1 MLHTARII
9 ALVALTTSALVFTS
23 SCKKKTPA
31 PAPAP
36 GTVGPAPAINTSG
49 GAFDPVSWVQRKA
62 ATDQNVSVGAGNS
75 HAHVTYAPAVKTI
88 DQSAV
93 DSALAGVSTDGHGIV
108 FQNASAEIRA
118 LKADDIFLVKN
129 QFAVKVL
136 AAQTD
141 GAQTVLIVDR
151 AHLTDV
157 VAGGDINIDS
167 PITFHG
173 PAVAALE
180 PTRGPSGDSNI
191 PTPPVRKSAKGWAT
205 RAFDLIERPVY
216 ARSYEAQNGTGTPA
230 SGTELTPSYSTPKPG
245 LDTTTKASSQATDF
259 LKALTSGWTVETWS
273 VTPGSNNATI
283 NAKLTKDA
291 AGFLA
296 VVTMNGTVSN
306 FSFAQHL
313 SFPFDTTQ
321 IANGVHGMSGTMHFT
336 WEIGK
341 NTPGGWA
348 TEDKLKLPAGV
359 TIPLGPVLEG
369 LPLTLDI
376 SAALLIH
383 PGLTGG
389 NEYSK
394 GGFTIGFNGTGSD
407 EGLTFSVDAD
417 QSISPI
423 APNAMV
429 ISFCVPRVELQLGL
443 FSSYASNKTLSTA
456 VGVIDKVVS
465 KLMSQLPAGVQSAL
479 AASPMAGASVSNLL
493 ASKADVY
500 VQVIHTEGVTHA
512 SNMTLAP
519 CSKQQLKVTGQVGG
533 DASLFGKSA
542 SSPTQDLFSKEF
554 IRWNPA
560 SDFCKSI

>member
-1 MLHTARII
+1 MLHTVRIRSVGQRLTRI
-9 ALVALTTSALVFTS
+9 AALVVITTAVLVAAS
-23 SCKKKTPA
+23 SCKKKTPPPPPPQTA
-31 PAPAP
+31 GA
-36 GTVGPAPAINTSG
+36 APAINTTG
-49 GAFDPVSWVQRKA
+49 GAFDPVNWVQRKA
-62 ATDQNVSVGAGNS
+62 ATDQNVSVGAGKS
-75 HAHVTYAPAVKTI
+75 YAHVSYAPAVKTI
-88 DQSAV
+88 DQGAV
-93 DSALAGVSTDGHGIV
+93 DSALSGISSDGHGIV

-118 LKADDIFLVKN
+118 LKAGDIFLVKN

-136 AAQTD
+136 AAETD
-141 GAQTVLIVDR
+141 GAQTVLIVDQ
-151 AHLTDV
+151 AHLADV
-157 VAGGDINIDS
+157 VSDGDINIDS

-173 PAVAALE
+173 PSTAAVEANPKRPFHWL
-180 PTRGPSGDSNI
+180 
-191 PTPPVRKSAKGWAT
+191 
-205 RAFDLIERPVY
+205 DLVERPVY
-216 ARSYEAQNGTGTPA
+216 AQNGTGTPA

-245 LDTTTKASSQATDF
+245 LDTTTKASTQAADF
-259 LKALTSGWTVETWS
+259 LKALTSGWTVETWN

-283 NAKLTKDA
+283 SAKMTKDA
-291 AGFLA
+291 GGFLA

-306 FSFAQHL
+306 FSFVQHL
-313 SFPFDTTQ
+313 SFPFDTSQ

-341 NTPGGWA
+341 NTPGGWS

-407 EGLTFSVDAD
+407 EGLTFSVDSD

-429 ISFCVPRVELQLGL
+429 ISFCVPRIELQLGL

-456 VGVIDKVVS
+456 VSAIDKVVS
-465 KLMSQLPAGVQSAL
+465 KLMSQLPAAMQAAL

-512 SNMTLAP
+512 SNMTIAP
-519 CSKQQLKVTGQVGG
+519 CSKQQLKVSAQVGG

>member
-1 MLHTARII
+1 MLHTARIRFGGQRLARI
-9 ALVALTTSALVFTS
+9 VALVVLTTSVLVAAS
-23 SCKKKTPA
+23 SCKKKTPP
-31 PAPAP
+31 PAPQAAVPTP
-36 GTVGPAPAINTSG
+36 GINTTG

-75 HAHVTYAPAVKTI
+75 HAHVIYAPAVKTI

-93 DSALAGVSTDGHGIV
+93 DSALAGISTDGHGIV

-118 LKADDIFLVKN
+118 LKAGDIFLVKN

-136 AAQTD
+136 AAETD
-141 GAQTVLIVDR
+141 GAQTVLIVDQ
-151 AHLTDV
+151 AHLADV

-173 PAVAALE
+173 PSTAAVE
-180 PTRGPSGDSNI
+180 PAQRP
-191 PTPPVRKSAKGWAT
+191 
-205 RAFDLIERPVY
+205 FHFLDLIERPVY
-216 ARSYEAQNGTGTPA
+216 AQNGTGTPA

-259 LKALTSGWTVETWS
+259 LKALTSGWTVETWN
-273 VTPGSNNATI
+273 VTPGNNNATI
-283 NAKLTKDA
+283 NAKMTKDA

-296 VVTMNGTVSN
+296 VVTMTGTVSN

-313 SFPFDTTQ
+313 TFPFDTTQ

-341 NTPGGWA
+341 NTPGGWS

-407 EGLTFSVDAD
+407 EGLTFSVDSD

-429 ISFCVPRVELQLGL
+429 ISFCVPRIELQLGL
-443 FSSYASNKTLSTA
+443 FSSYASNKTLSMA
-456 VGVIDKVVS
+456 AKAADKVVS
-465 KLMSQLPAGVQSAL
+465 KLMSYLPAGVQSAL

-519 CSKQQLKVTGQVGG
+519 CSKQQLKVSGQVGG

-542 SSPTQDLFSKEF
+542 SSPTTDLFSKEF